1 MSTVPPA
8 DFGLDFQVRKSVHAV
23 QRGPLVPLAV
33 SSRIVSALLDGTAPA
48 VLTVDLAPNRFSI
61 VLVPLSN
68 ERFVGNVFGDKRSH
82 GGLPLH
88 VTTAACFSRVLL

>member
-48 VLTVDLAPNRFSI
+48 VLTVRRRAGGC
-61 VLVPLSN
+61 
-68 ERFVGNVFGDKRSH
+68 GN
-82 GGLPLH
+82 
-88 VTTAACFSRVLL
+88 